1 MDDADRK
8 SEFPDEAL
16 QSIEEYLAAWKGDEG
31 LRRRMQS
38 NLGMVRKRS
47 VQGFMKQLV
56 GKGAIERDHFRTW
69 CKLRNSVMHGEL
81 VEPWSTE
88 EGDQHMR
95 EMIGLV
101 HSLTHLRIEKA

>member
-8 SEFPDEAL
+8 SEFSDEAL
-16 QSIEEYLAAWKGDEG
+16 QSMEAYLASWKGDED

-38 NLGMVRKRS
+38 NLAMVRKRS

-56 GKGAIERDHFRTW
+56 DKGTIERDHFRTW
-69 CKLRNSVMHGEL
+69 CKLRYSVMHGEL

-95 EMIGLV
+95 EMVGLV
-101 HSLTHLRIEKA
+101 HSLTRARIGRG